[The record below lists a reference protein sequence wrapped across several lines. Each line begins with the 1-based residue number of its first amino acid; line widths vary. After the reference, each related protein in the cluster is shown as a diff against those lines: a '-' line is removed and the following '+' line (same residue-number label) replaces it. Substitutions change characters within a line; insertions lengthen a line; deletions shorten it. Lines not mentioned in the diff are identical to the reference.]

1 MMDRIIFGMQNQIE
15 GVEGGVGW
23 GLQAGGTSS
32 LLFGADAVSWPA
44 EQTVL
49 IGPDPQPR
57 LPRGWREYSFSL
69 ARAVVK
75 ESVHFYKHP
84 PRHIWSSHTLANGI
98 WKLGQAGWGSSLALT
113 GEPQGGAGKPGPMVV
128 GATLQ
133 GRPLRVGPGHLSTWA
148 WPKGRVRYSPVQMP
162 AAPQHLTGHGSLWTQ
177 WTGLALCPFISVFLS
192 SASPFRGQVHLL
204 PAWPSQAHGL
214 HFLLSCQAAANC
226 QPARGTEPQPGQRRA
241 FGGRPM

>member
-1 MMDRIIFGMQNQIE
+1 M
-15 GVEGGVGW
+15 GW

-32 LLFGADAVSWPA
+32 LLCGADAVSWPA

-49 IGPDPQPR
+49 IGPDPQLR
-57 LPRGWREYSFSL
+57 LPRGWREFSFSH

-84 PRHIWSSHTLANGI
+84 PRHTWSSHTLANGI

-113 GEPQGGAGKPGPMVV
+113 AGPQGGAGKPGPMVV

-133 GRPLRVGPGHLSTWA
+133 GRPLRVGPGHLSTSA

-162 AAPQHLTGHGSLWTQ
+162 AAPQHLTGRGSLWTQ
-177 WTGLALCPFISVFLS
+177 WTGLALCPLPPRRVSEPTWPPEAVHPPSPDRCTCCRPGQARHMAYAFFFPAKQQR
-192 SASPFRGQVHLL
+192 SAS
-204 PAWPSQAHGL
+204 
-214 HFLLSCQAAANC
+214 
-226 QPARGTEPQPGQRRA
+226 QPGAMSHSQGKDELSEA
-241 FGGRPM
+241 GQCEESMS